1 MTIVV
6 SISQFRQHIADYIE
20 KARAGNIVI
29 LQDEKKGQE
38 VIQLIGKK
46 SFNPETFGKA
56 LSAASGVLTAENH
69 PEWKTK
75 KDVVKWLE
83 TERKAADRNF

>member
-20 KARAGNIVI
+20 KARSGNIVI

-38 VIQLIGKK
+38 IIQLVRRKT
-46 SFNPETFGKA
+46 FNPEMFGKA
-56 LSAASGVLTAENH
+56 LTSASGIFTSDNH
-69 PEWKTK
+69 PEWRTK
-75 KDVVKWLE
+75 EDVIKWVE
-83 TERKAADRNF
+83 ESRKSSDRTF

>member
-20 KARAGNIVI
+20 KARSGNTVI

-38 VIQLIGKK
+38 IIQLVGKK
-46 SFNPETFGKA
+46 TFNPETFGKA
-56 LSAASGVLTAENH
+56 LTAALGVFTDENH

-75 KDVVKWLE
+75 EDVIKWVE
-83 TERKAADRNF
+83 EGRKSADRIF